1 MNAQTHTTTPSDV
14 GTYSLRPPIEPSG
27 VKPAVAQSAV
37 PTVRVHA
44 DSGSGS
50 GRANQRGLFVILL
63 GFAIAMLGVFVA
75 FQTEEAWREFIWPRA
90 AAGAA
95 RTGAT
100 EPIGT
105 AVNLSWIEWARWPGG
120 VVLLA
125 ISALLAGTKVLR
137 FLLSAMLFSGTAYVA
152 SGLLE
157 SKLVHWFGDSPTLPC
172 LITIGVGLAYL
183 VHAASDLKEP
193 KLGAVIGLLFTGIAG
208 VGVLRGW
215 FSEPAWI
222 GRLGESATELARVWK
237 AECNWGIAL
246 LLTVIGVVNSRG
258 RTIHFLNA
266 VILAAMA
273 YYCVH
278 DGALR
283 VFPFEGTDWT
293 PIELRDIAYV
303 PTWRWVMVG
312 ELILLSGVLVH
323 LALGVGALTVIF
335 AVAWL
340 GFALSVDREMG
351 RDAILSYS
359 QAADMSM
366 SARATTGVGTPS
378 AAKGP
383 ASMLPFLGSGDGRG
397 EGPAYSPEQLKGLLR
412 KATIRISLLY
422 VWIYATALMAGVIF
436 AAGLRMLIDNA
447 RARTWV
453 VLALGIVSGAAAYW
467 LWTIWP
473 TSETWE
479 VKLTSW
485 VVPRTHVYAISV
497 VALVAAAV
505 FGARSLS
512 WDSKFSTWLYT
523 ASTLTFFG
531 TVSTLV
537 GIAML
542 IKLTGYGQMPV
553 WAYAAIALGQS
564 LLMWVLL
571 IHQSDRA
578 RRGLANT

>member
-1 MNAQTHTTTPSDV
+1 MNAQTPTTNSSDV
-14 GTYSLRPPIEPSG
+14 GAYSLRPVAEPPSAPRT
-27 VKPAVAQSAV
+27 VSQPAA
-37 PTVRVHA
+37 PTIRVHA
-44 DSGSGS
+44 DGGSSGT
-50 GRANQRGLFVILL
+50 RANQRGLFAILL
-63 GFAIAMLGVFVA
+63 GLAIALLGVFVA

-95 RTGAT
+95 RTGTT
-100 EPIGT
+100 EPVGT
-105 AVNLSWIEWARWPGG
+105 AMNLSWIEWARWPIG
-120 VVLLA
+120 VVLLS
-125 ISALLAGTKVLR
+125 ISALFAGTKVLR

-152 SGLLE
+152 SSLLD
-157 SKLVHWFGDSPTLPC
+157 SKLVHWFGDSPPLPC
-172 LITIGVGLAYL
+172 LIAIGVSLAYL
-183 VHAASDLKEP
+183 VHAAADVKEP

-222 GRLGESATELARVWK
+222 ARLGESATELARVWK
-237 AECNWGIAL
+237 AECNWGVAL

-312 ELILLSGVLVH
+312 ELILLSGVLLH

-335 AVAWL
+335 AVGWL

-366 SARATTGVGTPS
+366 SARSTTGIGTPS
-378 AAKGP
+378 SAKGP
-383 ASMLPFLGSGDGRG
+383 SSMLTFLGSGDGRG
-397 EGPAYSPEQLKGLLR
+397 EGPVYSPEQLKALLK

-422 VWIYATALMAGVIF
+422 AWIYATALMAGVIF

-447 RARTWV
+447 RARTWA
-453 VLALGIVSGAAAYW
+453 VLALGMVFGAAAYW

-485 VVPRTHVYAISV
+485 VVPRTHVYAIAV
-497 VALVAAAV
+497 VALGAAAV
-505 FGARSLS
+505 AGARSLS
-512 WDSKFSTWLYT
+512 WDSRFSNWLYT
-523 ASTLTFFG
+523 ASTLTFVG

-542 IKLTGYGQMPV
+542 IKLTGYGQLPV

-578 RRGLANT
+578 RRGLANS